1 MARVA
6 PLPPIEVA
14 RLIARAR
21 VMMQD
26 IPISLGCERPR
37 NKGNELMEA
46 LAIYAGTTRMAV
58 WSEKT
63 VDLVLELG
71 LKPRFQPTC
80 CSVPYRENFKHELS
94 SLGQ

>member
-1 MARVA
+1 MARVP

-21 VMMQD
+21 VMMPD

-37 NKGNELMEA
+37 NKGNEFMEA
-46 LAIYAGTTRMAV
+46 LAIYAGATRMAT

-63 VDLVLELG
+63 VDLALELG
-71 LKPRFQPTC
+71 LKPRLQPTC
-80 CSVPYRENFKHELS
+80 CSVPYREDFEHELS
-94 SLGQ
+94 RLK